1 MTIEQQAELC
11 RRYSRKYRDGDD
23 IAQQAVL
30 ALIQGK
36 GQTTSNPARRC
47 YLAVRR
53 AATAMARRMRPELL
67 GNGCYDVAGRADDP
81 ADVVAALTD
90 VRHVQGKVYPE
101 AECAIVYRAGE
112 QVRLDLREA
121 I

>member
-1 MTIEQQAELC
+1 MTIVEQHELC

-30 ALIQGK
+30 ALLQGK

-53 AATAMARRMRPELL
+53 AATAMARRLRPELL
-67 GNGCYDVAGRADDP
+67 GEACYDVHGADDP
-81 ADVVAALTD
+81 ADIVEALTD
-90 VRHVQGKVYPE
+90 VRHVQGKVYPA